1 MLGQIRELS
10 GVRALVCL
18 ALLAGAAI
26 ASPPHA
32 PNGSP
37 RAEDSEWV
45 ASGTVARAVQ
55 ESPATLDVELVARGG
70 FHVNEE
76 YPLNFQPAPSAAA
89 DFAKPRF
96 DRADGLV
103 LEPCAA
109 GAREACRARLPIAFT
124 PRTAGAVSVGGTL
137 SFSVCSAE
145 KCLIRKV
152 DLAVPVEV
160 SPR

>member
-1 MLGQIRELS
+1 MLRQVRELS
-10 GVRALVCL
+10 GGL
-18 ALLAGAAI
+18 AFVGLSLLANAAV
-26 ASPPHA
+26 AAPPAA

-37 RAEDSEWV
+37 RAEESEWV

-55 ESPATLDVELVARGG
+55 GAPARFDVELVARGG

-76 YPLNFQPAPSAAA
+76 YPLSFRPLPSAAA

-96 DRADGLV
+96 DRGDGLV

-109 GAREACRARLPIAFT
+109 GAAEACRARLPIAFT

-160 SPR
+160 APR